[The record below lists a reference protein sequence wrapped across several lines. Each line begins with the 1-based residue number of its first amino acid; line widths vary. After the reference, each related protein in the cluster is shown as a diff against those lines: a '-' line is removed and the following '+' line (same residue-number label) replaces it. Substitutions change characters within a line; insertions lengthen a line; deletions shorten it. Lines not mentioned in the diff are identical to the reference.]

1 MQVIGCLINDPML
14 LADPKVYIN
23 EQLDFTE
30 KMHKLVYGAIYNLFN
45 NGMNKITPIDIDNYL
60 STYSVNYEYYKN
72 GNGLQYLNDAEDFAQ
87 LENFF
92 YYYERFK
99 KLSLLRY
106 FKSQGYNIKEIYN
119 EDIQSPKKEI
129 EMEEKFNEMS
139 LNDIFNF
146 FKMKIDNIEK
156 TYRNKHTDRSTIA
169 HEDIEEII
177 NSFKKNPEVGLPFYN
192 DIMNTIVRGQ
202 RKGKF
207 YLSSSSSGVGKSR
220 SMCGEM
226 CHLVYPFRYNKTAK
240 RWIQNGFAKKA
251 LFIVTEMEPEEIQTM
266 IPAYLADVNEEHIL
280 QGSYE
285 DDEEERVKC
294 AIEIMKA
301 YPYFYIEQIPD
312 PNVAQIQSLI
322 RFYVQNYGIEYVFYD
337 YIFSSP
343 GLLSEY
349 RDLKIRED
357 VALLML
363 SNGLKEIATECNIY
377 VRSAT
382 QLNASGLENDSK
394 NPKIR
399 NQNMLRG
406 SKAVSDK
413 IDVGY
418 ITMPITSE
426 EATKL
431 EPVCQKFCLPLPTHV
446 SDIYKNRRGR
456 YTAVR
461 VWHNFDLGTCRM
473 QDLFV
478 TDQSF
483 QPINIQIV
491 KYLFGEEE
499 KTFDNDTLLR
509 VINERNN

>member
-1 MQVIGCLINDPML
+1 
-14 LADPKVYIN
+14 
-23 EQLDFTE
+23 
-30 KMHKLVYGAIYNLFN
+30 
-45 NGMNKITPIDIDNYL
+45 
-60 STYSVNYEYYKN
+60 
-72 GNGLQYLNDAEDFAQ
+72 
-87 LENFF
+87 
-92 YYYERFK
+92 
-99 KLSLLRY
+99 
-106 FKSQGYNIKEIYN
+106 
-119 EDIQSPKKEI
+119 
-129 EMEEKFNEMS
+129 
-139 LNDIFNF
+139 
-146 FKMKIDNIEK
+146 
-156 TYRNKHTDRSTIA
+156 
-169 HEDIEEII
+169 
-177 NSFKKNPEVGLPFYN
+177 
-192 DIMNTIVRGQ
+192 
-202 RKGKF
+202 
-207 YLSSSSSGVGKSR
+207 
-220 SMCGEM
+220 
-226 CHLVYPFRYNKTAK
+226 
-240 RWIQNGFAKKA
+240 
-251 LFIVTEMEPEEIQTM
+251 M

-280 QGSYE
+280 QGTYE

-363 SNGLKEIATECNIY
+363 SNGLKEIATECNVY

-394 NPKIR
+394 NPKVR

-418 ITMPITSE
+418 ITMPITME
-426 EATKL
+426 ESAKL

-478 TDQSF
+478 TDQNF